1 MKLVQTLA
9 LASLLLAGVPAIA
22 DEEMSVNPTP
32 TTIAQAPI
40 NAVKLAPITD
50 DQRSK
55 LRALRD
61 QYKLNTAEK
70 KALLEVTQGQLR
82 ETLGAVSVDKGAAL
96 ALQAKINGLRA
107 ELSTARLNMMLAA
120 SDVFTPEQRAA
131 FKSMRGRHGHHGGG
145 FRHGGHGGGFGGH
158 GGPGGRGQC
167 GPGQC
172 GPGGPKGAQ
181 ADGAKSTAS

>member
-1 MKLVQTLA
+1 MKLLQTLA

-22 DEEMSVNPTP
+22 DEEMSATATP

-40 NAVKLAPITD
+40 NAVKIAPITE
-50 DQRSK
+50 DQRTK

-82 ETLGAVSVDKGAAL
+82 ETLGAVNVDKGAAL
-96 ALQAKINGLRA
+96 ALQAKVNGLRA

-131 FKSMRGRHGHHGGG
+131 FKSMRGRWGHGGG
-145 FRHGGHGGGFGGH
+145 FRHGGHGGHGGRGGH
-158 GGPGGRGQC
+158 GRG
-167 GPGQC
+167 GQC
-172 GPGGPKGAQ
+172 GPGGNCAPGGQKGA
-181 ADGAKSTAS
+181 